1 MSCAVPHPADNDL
14 LLFVL
19 GRIIRLNPYYSSII
33 CESLWWGDTNDSQA
47 MQMLMS
53 RLRVL
58 AHAGAP
64 VVILHHVGKGESSR
78 HFVGSVHFKAD
89 LDAGYVLRNVGGN
102 QMERLEMTAFKTRI
116 QVESKVNWIRQED
129 LPLQNHD
136 SSESWGGR
144 DMPASAV
151 DFDFIPNDDDSP
163 DWSAISAH
171 W

>member
-14 LLFVL
+14 LLFV
-19 GRIIRLNPYYSSII
+19 RQTNPKPLLVFDNLR
-33 CESLWWGDTNDSQA
+33 EFMVGDTNDSQA
-47 MQMLMS
+47 MQMFMS

-102 QMERLEMTAFKTRI
+102 QMERVEMTAFKTRI
-116 QVESKVNWIRQED
+116 QVESKVTIRQED

-144 DMPASAV
+144 DTPASA
-151 DFDFIPNDDDSP
+151 DDLDFIPNDDDRP
-163 DWSAISAH
+163 DWSVFSTH

>member
-14 LLFVL
+14 LLFV
-19 GRIIRLNPYYSSII
+19 RQTNPKPLLVFDNLR
-33 CESLWWGDTNDSQA
+33 EFMVGDTNDSQA
-47 MQMLMS
+47 MQMFMS

-102 QMERLEMTAFKTRI
+102 QMERSEMTAFKTRI
-116 QVESKVNWIRQED
+116 QVESKVTIRQED